1 MSNFETDSFIF
12 KMLGYLTLC
21 QIFEIYAS
29 QIYSFVFKMFCY
41 LGDTCGKLLST
52 SKLLVCQKEAAI
64 C

>member
-41 LGDTCGKLLST
+41 LGDTCGKAPFHIKTPGVGDEILIS
-52 SKLLVCQKEAAI
+52 
-64 C
+64 